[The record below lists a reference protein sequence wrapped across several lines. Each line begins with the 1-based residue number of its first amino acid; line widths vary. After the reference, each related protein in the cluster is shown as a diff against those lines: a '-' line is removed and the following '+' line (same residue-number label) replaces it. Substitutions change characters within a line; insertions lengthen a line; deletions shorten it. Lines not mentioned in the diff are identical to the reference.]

1 MAGPGVFV
9 EFFEIL
15 NQFCVQWIE
24 MDIEDKFE
32 EIRIFLAYHGVI
44 SVLEKVATSFVSF
57 VDGDG
62 VSGHETAHDF
72 AEWGRAGA

>member
-1 MAGPGVFV
+1 
-9 EFFEIL
+9 
-15 NQFCVQWIE
+15 